1 MVRKRLLGSAVL
13 LVSLMAACGGR
24 AETPQAPAKVHRI
37 GFLSVSSSP
46 AFIEAL
52 KDGLKKQG
60 YTEGKNLKVD
70 WKITE
75 DETQLS
81 VLAEEL
87 VGSKVELIIAG
98 GTKAIEAAKDATSE
112 IPIVMTNSG
121 DAVKTGLV
129 ASLQKPGGNITGLT
143 QISPLLTPKR
153 LELLKEAFPGT
164 NKVAVVW
171 NPDHPTTQLNHQELV
186 EAAPGLGLQLISF
199 PTKKEEEITSA
210 FSSAVSQGAGSAIVL
225 RDPFMVK
232 SQKAIIAAADSNKL
246 PAMYETINF
255 VESGGLM
262 LYGPSFEDLY
272 ARSASYV
279 AKILK
284 GANPGDLPVEQPKRF
299 ELVINMKTAKA
310 SGFQIADSVLR
321 RADRLI
327 E

>member
-1 MVRKRLLGSAVL
+1 LRDLVRLIAAGLLL
-13 LVSLMAACGGR
+13 LFAMAACGGGD
-24 AETPQAPAKVHRI
+24 AQPEGGITHHI
-37 GFLSVSSSP
+37 GFLSASSSP
-46 AFIEAL
+46 SFIEAL
-52 KDGLKKQG
+52 KDGLQKQG
-60 YTEGKNLKVD
+60 YREGKNLQVD
-70 WKITE
+70 WEVTK
-75 DETQLS
+75 DENELPA
-81 VLAEEL
+81 LAAEL
-87 VGSKVELIIAG
+87 VSSDVELIIAG
-98 GTKAIEAAKDATSE
+98 GTRAVEAAKAATAD

-153 LELLKEAFPGT
+153 LELMKEAFPRN
-164 NKVAVVW
+164 NKVAVIW
-171 NPDHPTTQLNHQELV
+171 NPEHPTTQLSHQELV
-186 EAAPGLGLQLISF
+186 DAAPGLGIELISL
-199 PTKKEEEITSA
+199 PTKQEGEIAAVFASA
-210 FSSAVSQGAGSAIVL
+210 ASSGAGSTIVL

-232 SQKAIIAAADSNKL
+232 NESALISAADANKL

-272 ARSASYV
+272 ARCAVYV

-284 GANPGDLPVEQPKRF
+284 GAAPAELPVEQPKRF
-299 ELVINMKTAKA
+299 ELVINMKTARA
-310 SGFQIADSVLR
+310 SGFTIADSVLR